1 MDLRFDNHP
10 GFHRATLAMVALGA
24 GLSALAV
31 PLAAR
36 LAIAP
41 TLIGGSLAMALGAGV
56 AYGGLRWRSALGAL
70 ACVPVALSATWGAL
84 IATAVLCGLVVALG
98 AGSRPRVAIA
108 TVVGAAAALV
118 AAWASLR
125 VFYAAET
132 ESWAPVLR
140 AVAGGAAMG
149 LLGTV
154 ATLPRHVQ
162 WQRDVVAAATRA
174 LPIGLDAEVRQL
186 CQRATTI
193 WHEAKDRLHGDP
205 SSKEL
210 LRTGVL
216 KVLEVARRGSEGMSQ
231 VPATSEEALAQR
243 MSELD
248 GRIAAA
254 TDAEA
259 KAQYQAARDGLEDQR
274 KYRDRLRA
282 SRERMVARL
291 HNHVAALE
299 KFHLAAASLEA
310 SKTLSADEPLV
321 KQLAELSSE
330 VSSSGD
336 ALSELA
342 G

>member
-31 PLAAR
+31 PLANR

-41 TLIGGSLAMALGAGV
+41 TLIGGALAIALGAGV
-56 AYGGLRWRSALGAL
+56 AYGGLRWRGALGVL
-70 ACVPVALSATWGAL
+70 ACLPVAFSATWGAL
-84 IATAVLCGLVVALG
+84 IATSALCAVAVAVG
-98 AGSRPRVAIA
+98 AGSQRRVAIA
-108 TVVGAAAALV
+108 AVVGAAAALI
-118 AAWASLR
+118 ASWASLR

-132 ESWAPVLR
+132 ESWAPLVR

-149 LLGTV
+149 LVGTV
-154 ATLPRHVQ
+154 ATLPRHLQ
-162 WQRDVVAAATRA
+162 WQGDAVAAATRT

-186 CQRATTI
+186 CLRATKI
-193 WHEAKDRLHGDP
+193 WHDAKDRLQGDP

-231 VPATSEEALAQR
+231 VPPSSEQELAQR
-243 MSELD
+243 MAELD
-248 GRIAAA
+248 ARIAAA

-259 KAQYQAARDGLEDQR
+259 KAQYQAARDGLDDQR

-299 KFHLAAASLEA
+299 KFHLAAASLQA
-310 SKTLSADEPLV
+310 SKTLSADEPMV
-321 KQLAELSSE
+321 RQLAELSSE
-330 VSSSGD
+330 VSTSGD

-342 G
+342 S

>member
-31 PLAAR
+31 PLAGR

-41 TLIGGSLAMALGAGV
+41 TLIGGALAISIGAGV

-70 ACVPVALSATWGAL
+70 ACVPVALSATWAAL
-84 IATAVLCGLVVALG
+84 IATAALCGLVVALG
-98 AGSRPRVAIA
+98 AGSRRRVA
-108 TVVGAAAALV
+108 GAAILGGAASLV

-132 ESWAPVLR
+132 ESWSPLLR
-140 AVAGGAAMG
+140 ALAGGAAMG

-154 ATLPRHVQ
+154 ATLPRHLQ
-162 WQRDVVAAATRA
+162 WQRDAVAAASRT
-174 LPIGLDAEVRQL
+174 LPVGIDAEVRQL
-186 CQRATTI
+186 CLRATKI
-193 WHEAKDRLHGDP
+193 WHEAKDRLQGDP

-231 VPATSEEALAQR
+231 VPATSEEELAQR
-243 MSELD
+243 IGELD

-310 SKTLSADEPLV
+310 SKTLSAEEPLV
-321 KQLAELSSE
+321 KQLAELSSD
-330 VSSSGD
+330 VSASGD

-342 G
+342 S